1 MYALDIDGSNQADL
15 TPFDSVQVRIVD
27 DLEEILE
34 EVLSGMNKRDQ
45 CLHDVYRLIPVLRY
59 FHNQFSPY

>member
-34 EVLSGMNKRDQ
+34 EVLILL
-45 CLHDVYRLIPVLRY
+45 CRLTALVP
-59 FHNQFSPY
+59 